1 MAIVKTDVY
10 DVQAPFALDLRL
22 VKADMNAR
30 NAIGTYQRYV
40 GMVVL
45 VLSDYTW
52 WQLQGGTSNDDWE
65 QVFLPANTG
74 VQAVVVNTAAPSGGS
89 DGDIWFRQVGST
101 VTVYQRVSGTWT
113 ALGVIE
119 TGPTYTPDPSLPD
132 PPTKS
137 YLNSNYPSAKVGDV
151 VYWEGTTQVV
161 EAKCYAAG
169 EWNYTTKNRC
179 Q

>member
-1 MAIVKTDVY
+1 
-10 DVQAPFALDLRL
+10 
-22 VKADMNAR
+22 
-30 NAIGTYQRYV
+30 
-40 GMVVL
+40 
-45 VLSDYTW
+45 
-52 WQLQGGTSNDDWE
+52 QGGTSNDDWV

-74 VQAVVVNTAAPSGGS
+74 VQAVVVNAAAPSGGN

-119 TGPTYTPDPSLPD
+119 TGAPTYTPDPSLPD

-137 YLNSNYPSAKVGDV
+137 YLNTNYPDAKVGDV

-169 EWNYTTKNRC
+169 EWDYSTKHKSI
-179 Q
+179 